1 MTDVRV
7 GKEQHM
13 SSAIAAIEAG
23 KQNPQDRWVG
33 GENSARDRLLRR
45 ICVPAGRQSFRC
57 SPQDSFF
64 AMGSCFARNVEERL
78 EHAGATVLSRRMTMR
93 NLGAEGART
102 LGVFNK
108 YNPFSILQELQFA
121 SGERDFPDAG
131 FLPLGEGLFYDAQL
145 RTSSGKATLDNLQAR
160 RAEIRAAFAQAF
172 SADVMVL
179 TLGLI
184 EAWYDN
190 ETGLYLTEMPP
201 PRLML
206 KNPERFAFRCL
217 TIDDCR
223 AALSDIRALL
233 QRHAKL
239 GQKFVLT
246 VSPVALARTFTKHD
260 VIVANM
266 TSKST
271 LRVAAMEF
279 CNSHADVDYF
289 PSYETV
295 QLSDPALAWQDDRLH
310 ASDFIVGQIIAT
322 FLTRYG
328 FDQSASLAEA
338 ALADASVEQ
347 ALIARL
353 KADVD
358 KYKNRILMLEK
369 KLEATGG

>member
-1 MTDVRV
+1 
-7 GKEQHM
+7 M
-13 SSAIAAIEAG
+13 SSAIAAIETG

-57 SPQDSFF
+57 TPQDSFF

-78 EHAGATVLSRRMTMR
+78 ELAGATVLSRKMAMR
-93 NLGAEGART
+93 DLGAESART

-121 SGERDFPDAG
+121 SGERDFPEAG
-131 FLPLGEGLFYDAQL
+131 FLPAGEGLFYDAQL
-145 RTSSGKATLDNLQAR
+145 RSNSGKATLADLQAR

-201 PRLML
+201 PRLIL
-206 KNPERFAFRCL
+206 QNPARFAFRCL

-223 AALSDIRALL
+223 VALAEIRALL
-233 QRHAKL
+233 GRHAKP

-246 VSPVALARTFTKHD
+246 VSPVALARTFTEHD

-322 FLTRYG
+322 FLARYG
-328 FDQSASLAEA
+328 FDQAAPVAELVAPGASP
-338 ALADASVEQ
+338 EQ

-353 KADVD
+353 AADVD
-358 KYKNRILMLEK
+358 KYKNRVLALEK
-369 KLEATGG
+369 KLETAGG